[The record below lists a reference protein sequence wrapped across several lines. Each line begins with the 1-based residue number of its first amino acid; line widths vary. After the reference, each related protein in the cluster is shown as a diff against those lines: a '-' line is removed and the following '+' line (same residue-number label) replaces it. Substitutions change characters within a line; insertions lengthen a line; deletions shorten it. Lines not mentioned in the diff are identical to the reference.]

1 MTMPVQQRLVE
12 LLGAQAGRE
21 SIADVRI
28 GLGYC
33 AVQLGSGHAGVAAT
47 PPSEAPGCT
56 HLGAAGTL
64 VGRTSAELLAMLTD
78 AASPLARAV
87 GLATANA
94 LLASPAASPTS
105 RDDVLSLLDLA
116 PADHVVMFGLFA
128 PLVPRLREIGC
139 RVDVVELDP
148 RRASTVPPGSEAAV
162 SARCTIAIITG
173 TTLINGTFDEVTS
186 GLRRTRAAV
195 LLGPS
200 TPMCP
205 EAFRD
210 TPITHLSGS
219 RVRNVEGV
227 LRVVSE
233 GGGTMKMR
241 PFIDFETVRTD
252 SGGRQGG
259 DGGSGGLP

>member
-1 MTMPVQQRLVE
+1 MTMTVQQRLVE

-33 AVQLGSGHAGVAAT
+33 AVRLGSGHAGVAAT
-47 PPSEAPGCT
+47 PPSEAPGCS

-64 VGRTSAELLAMLTD
+64 VGRNSAELLAMLTD

-94 LLASPAASPTS
+94 LLASPASSQAS
-105 RDDVLSLLDLA
+105 RDDVLSLLALA
-116 PADHVVMFGLFA
+116 PTDHVVMFGLFA
-128 PLVPRLREIGC
+128 PFLPRLREIGC

-148 RRASTVPPGSEAAV
+148 RRASTVRSGSEAEV
-162 SARCTIAIITG
+162 SARCTVAIITG
-173 TTLINGTFDEVTS
+173 TTLINGTFDEVAA

-210 TPITHLSGS
+210 APITHLSGS

-241 PFIDFETVRTD
+241 PFLDFETVRTD
-252 SGGRQGG
+252 RRRERYGEGGR
-259 DGGSGGLP
+259 LP